1 MKCSAVQYSCSA
13 VAVQLQCSAVEPEE
27 GNCRA
32 LTTLLTLALLLTENT
47 DTNTVTG
54 TDTNQDTNMVI
65 GTVTN
70 EDTDTDINT
79 VTNTDGNIVTLTT
92 NLT

>member
-1 MKCSAVQYSCSA
+1 M
-13 VAVQLQCSAVEPEE
+13 EPEE

-70 EDTDTDINT
+70 EDTDTDTNT
-79 VTNTDGNIVTLTT
+79 VTHTDANIVTLTT